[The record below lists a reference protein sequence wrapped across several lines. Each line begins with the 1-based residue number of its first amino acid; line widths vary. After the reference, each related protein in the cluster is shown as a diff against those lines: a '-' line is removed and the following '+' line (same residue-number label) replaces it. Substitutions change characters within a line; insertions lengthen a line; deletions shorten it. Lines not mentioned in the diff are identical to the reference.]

1 MDGEMSASV
10 ASSGRPVSVA
20 GMSRGPV
27 TWYCYLALGFF
38 TYLLNIQGNILPFLK
53 AELDLS
59 YRAVSLHSSAIAAGL
74 IAVGLLGDRV
84 IRRIG
89 RRRALQLGTAGIS
102 AGAILLCLAPA
113 AWASIGSCA
122 LMGVLGGLIPAIVPA
137 VLGESH
143 GEDGRDVAYA
153 EATAICYA
161 FGILGPLTTA
171 LFVAVAVGWRGV
183 VLLGAAFG
191 FLILARFSRTV
202 LPDPPQ
208 AATSGRAGLP
218 AAYWAYWAL
227 IAAVV
232 AIEFCVLI
240 WAPEFLERIAGLPRA
255 WAAGSAAAFSL
266 AMLLGRVGASRIVR
280 RVAPRRLLLAALLVT
295 VLGFLLYWGGG
306 QPLAVVVGLF
316 VLGLGVAPLYPLGL
330 GFAIGAAGAHSG
342 TASARV
348 MLAVG
353 LAVLITPAVLGGLA
367 DEVGL
372 RLAYL
377 VLPALVVAAL
387 ACLAAGQALQQRT
400 GSGADRRKA

>member
-1 MDGEMSASV
+1 MDGEMDVPAASND
-10 ASSGRPVSVA
+10 RPTLMA

-53 AELDLS
+53 TELDLS
-59 YRAVSLHSSAIAAGL
+59 YRVVSLHSSAIAAGL
-74 IAVGLLGDRV
+74 IAVGLFGDRV
-84 IRRIG
+84 IRHLG
-89 RRRALQLGTAGIS
+89 RRRALGLGTAGIS
-102 AGAILLCLAPA
+102 AGAVLLCLAPA
-113 AWASIGSCA
+113 PWASIGSCA

-137 VLGESH
+137 VLGDTH
-143 GEDGRDVAYA
+143 GEGERDVAYA

-161 FGILGPLTTA
+161 FGILGPLTTG
-171 LFVAVAVGWRGV
+171 LFVAYSLGWRGV

-191 FLILARFSRTV
+191 ILILARFRRTT

-208 AATSGRAGLP
+208 AAAVGGAGLP

-240 WAPEFLERIAGLPRA
+240 WAPEFLERVAGLPRA

-266 AMLLGRVGASRIVR
+266 AMLLGRVAASRIVR
-280 RVAPRRLLLAALLVT
+280 LVPPSRLFLAALLVT
-295 VLGFLLYWGGG
+295 VLGFLVYWGIG
-306 QPLAVVVGLF
+306 QPLAVIAGLF
-316 VLGLGVAPLYPLGL
+316 VLGLGVAPLYPLAL
-330 GFAIGAAGAHSG
+330 GFAIGAAGADSG

-353 LAVLITPAVLGGLA
+353 LAILLTPALLGGLA
-367 DEVGL
+367 DELGL
-372 RLAYL
+372 RLAHL
-377 VLPALVVAAL
+377 IVPALVAAAV
-387 ACLAAGQALQQRT
+387 ACLAAARALQHRAA
-400 GSGADRRKA
+400 G